1 MKHFFVCVCI
11 WRGKVGGGWCVCV
24 FSVDTVLKS
33 VLMFCG
39 AGCRFLVTVRLQT
52 FLFNFSYLTKY
63 SNEIKVY
70 IPSPSPLPPRVCDGL
85 LPAV

>member
-11 WRGKVGGGWCVCV
+11 WRGKVGGAGVCVCV
-24 FSVDTVLKS
+24 LCGHCSKVT
-33 VLMFCG
+33 MFCG